1 MEDNN
6 IAMNKGMKK
15 WVQDEGK
22 HDNVLLKSYT

>member
-6 IAMNKGMKK
+6 IAMNKVMKK

-22 HDNVLLKSYT
+22 HDYVLLKSYT